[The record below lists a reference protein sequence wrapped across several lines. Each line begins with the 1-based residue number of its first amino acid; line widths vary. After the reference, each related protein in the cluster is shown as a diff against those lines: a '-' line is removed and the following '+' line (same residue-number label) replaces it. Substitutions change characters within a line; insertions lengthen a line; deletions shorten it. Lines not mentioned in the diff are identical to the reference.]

1 MRGLVIQLLE
11 EVGSQVQPSL
21 LLVCQGLRLPH
32 TGAVLAKE
40 PEGHTDPRVRA
51 YAEAQQG
58 GGHLQI
64 CKNISVLSGEQL
76 NILISHFTCLSWPER
91 GGET

>member
-32 TGAVLAKE
+32 TGAALAE
-40 PEGHTDPRVRA
+40 DPEGHTHPRVRA
-51 YAEAQQG
+51 CAEAQQE

-64 CKNISVLSGEQL
+64 CKNISVL
-76 NILISHFTCLSWPER
+76 
-91 GGET
+91 